1 MKIGSK
7 IRAVALVG
15 LLGVMPLTA
24 TVAQMTPQAEQ
35 TPDAGLTAQS
45 GPAPEAQKLTKLN
58 YKRSNGVTK
67 TGSSERMRATTASGP
82 SSSYLKFKMPKKK
95 TGFNKINNLQATFN
109 STAPGTPCTPTTPR
123 FVIITT
129 GGSITGQLSPVRQN
143 DCSATQTVELVNPGS
158 QILNFDVSA
167 ITGNSQLVTYA
178 QAKQIVAPFKVKNIS
193 LYVSVPENTPP
204 GEYAWIVKPKVVVK
218 EHVNNHRH

>member
-1 MKIGSK
+1 MKIGSRV
-7 IRAVALVG
+7 RAAALVG

-24 TVAQMTPQAEQ
+24 TLAQTTPQAGK
-35 TPDAGLTAQS
+35 TPQAAVAAQS
-45 GPAPEAQKLTKLN
+45 GPSPQAQKLVKLK

-67 TGSSERMRATTASGP
+67 TGDSERMRATTASGP
-82 SSSYLKFKMPKKK
+82 SSSYLKFKMPERKIK
-95 TGFNKINNLQATFN
+95 FNKINNLQATFN

-129 GGSITGQLSPVRQN
+129 GGSVTGQLSPDRQN

-158 QILNFDVSA
+158 ETLNFDVSA
-167 ITGNSQLVTYA
+167 ITGNNQLVTYA
-178 QAKQIVAPFKVKNIS
+178 QAKQIIAPFKVKNIS

-218 EHVNNHRH
+218 EHTH

>member
-1 MKIGSK
+1 MKIGSRV
-7 IRAVALVG
+7 RAAALVG

-24 TVAQMTPQAEQ
+24 TLAQTTPQAGK
-35 TPDAGLTAQS
+35 TPQAGVAAQS
-45 GPAPEAQKLTKLN
+45 GPSPQAQKLVKLK

-67 TGSSERMRATTASGP
+67 TGDSERMRATTASGP
-82 SSSYLKFKMPKKK
+82 SSSYLKFKMPERKIK
-95 TGFNKINNLQATFN
+95 FNKINNLQATFN

-129 GGSITGQLSPVRQN
+129 GGSVTGQLSPDRQN

-158 QILNFDVSA
+158 ETLNFDVSA
-167 ITGNSQLVTYA
+167 ITGNNQLVTYA
-178 QAKQIVAPFKVKNIS
+178 QAKQIIAPFKVKNIS
-193 LYVSVPENTPP
+193 PYVSVPENTPP

-218 EHVNNHRH
+218 EHTH